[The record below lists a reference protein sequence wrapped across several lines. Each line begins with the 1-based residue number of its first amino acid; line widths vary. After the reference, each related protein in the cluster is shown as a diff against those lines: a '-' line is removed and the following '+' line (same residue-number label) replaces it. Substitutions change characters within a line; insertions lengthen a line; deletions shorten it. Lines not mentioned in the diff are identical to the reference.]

1 MRNAL
6 LGLALLAA
14 SCTGTVSA
22 PSSSPLACNGPSPL
36 TAVPGFGGPGA
47 KAGPI
52 MFRSF
57 SDGSVD
63 ATIRGWQPGTIQ
75 KVLILQLES
84 APALHVRGQRCSDG
98 HTLRFWYRDG
108 APFALRRPESTPIPT
123 EVLDTTG
130 DSVLAIPPFEIHD
143 PPFVTGLPG
152 YMFFTS
158 AGDWRID
165 VWDAGGTHL
174 GSAVLRVTTQP

>member
-1 MRNAL
+1 
-6 LGLALLAA
+6 
-14 SCTGTVSA
+14 
-22 PSSSPLACNGPSPL
+22 L

-57 SDGSVD
+57 GEGSPD
-63 ATIRGWQPGTIQ
+63 ATIRGWQPGSIQ

-84 APALHVRGQRCSDG
+84 APALLVRGQRCSDG

-130 DSVLAIPPFEIHD
+130 DSVLAIPPFEAHD
-143 PPFVTGLPG
+143 PPFVSGLPG

-158 AGDWRID
+158 AADWRID
-165 VWDAGGTHL
+165 VWDTGGRHL
-174 GSAVLRVTTQP
+174 GSTVIRVTTQP